1 MRIISLAI
9 NNFRLFKN
17 TEFFLG
23 KYMTIFSGT
32 NAVGKST
39 LLGIL
44 GNSSEL
50 KVKDGKP
57 IIQKQFRTE
66 FSEIFKMSRTYDK
79 TAPNVLTINFSV
91 PSLSKFISI
100 SFLDNLF
107 SNISSEILNKNSL
120 ESSSISNFCLLV
132 SAEITLDK

>member
-79 TAPNVLTINFSV
+79 TAPNVLTINFS
-91 PSLSKFISI
+91 
-100 SFLDNLF
+100 DG
-107 SNISSEILNKNSL
+107 SSRVCRITWQKKGNTIVQEMSTKNAIYVFMIQEIRGWGLKDGVKL
-120 ESSSISNFCLLV
+120 
-132 SAEITLDK
+132 